1 MEYCH
6 LTRELRDISRS
17 EDHLRHDESEEYEGY
32 RIERTSIPLGDGC
45 ELSAIWGWT
54 RHHGIAI
61 GINYGCPEALEAYVP
76 GLDLEPVPVRP
87 DEITGIIDAWPDYR
101 GLMRS

>member
-1 MEYCH
+1 MEHCR
-6 LTRELRDISRS
+6 LTRELRDILRS
-17 EDHLRHDESEEYEGY
+17 EDHLWHDESGEYKGC
-32 RIERTSIPLGDGC
+32 RTERASIPSGDGC

-54 RHHGIAI
+54 RHHGIAM
-61 GINYGCPEALEAYVP
+61 GISYGYPEALEAHVP